1 MEFHVF
7 FVHGTIYSLI
17 FCLIYTLI
25 YIHAAQVHRNLR
37 GAGCPTDPDPSLER
51 SADRYDRNW
60 SGFTHQKGREKVG
73 FNWQN

>member
-1 MEFHVF
+1 MNLF

-51 SADRYDRNW
+51 SVPIVEIGAVLRIKKDGKKSDLTGKNEY
-60 SGFTHQKGREKVG
+60 
-73 FNWQN
+73 